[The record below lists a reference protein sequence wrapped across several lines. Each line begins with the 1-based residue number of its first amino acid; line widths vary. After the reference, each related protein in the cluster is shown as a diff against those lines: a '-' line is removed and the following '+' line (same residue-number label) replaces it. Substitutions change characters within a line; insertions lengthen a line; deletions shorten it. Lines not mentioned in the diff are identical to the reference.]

1 MTRFSLLLV
10 AIASALALL
19 VSLPAA
25 AQVHGSDPAPA
36 AAAPAEPGP
45 GEAVAHGEAAA
56 HPEGAGEGEA
66 AGHGEQA
73 PQEFNWFYGMLF
85 ESEGAQPSLLVR
97 PKGMQPPFL
106 ALLLNTLGLVWVVW
120 RFGRRPVSDA
130 LKKRR
135 ASIMQGIDEASRMRD
150 DSAERLAEYEDKLE
164 HLDDEIERLKREMRE
179 AGQAE
184 REQILAEAKERRT
197 RMERDAHLLIEQEL
211 KAAREDLMRDAV
223 AAATK
228 SAAERLAKSLSAA
241 DHQRIAD
248 EYLTAIDRAQVNA
261 KGGQA

>member
-10 AIASALALL
+10 AIAAALALL
-19 VSLPAA
+19 VSVPAA
-25 AQVHGSDPAPA
+25 AQVHGSDLAPPTA
-36 AAAPAEPGP
+36 AEPGH
-45 GEAVAHGEAAA
+45 GAAQGHGEAAA
-56 HPEGAGEGEA
+56 HGEGAAEGEA
-66 AGHGEQA
+66 AGHGEHA
-73 PQEFNWFYGMLF
+73 PQEFNWFYGLLY
-85 ESEGAQPSLLVR
+85 ESEGAEPSVLVR

-120 RFGRRPVSDA
+120 RYGRRPVSDA

-135 ASIMQGIDEASRMRD
+135 ATIMQGIDDAARMRD
-150 DSAERLAEYEDKLE
+150 DAEERLAEYEDKLE

-179 AGQAE
+179 AGEAE
-184 REQILAEAKERRT
+184 RARILAEAKERRT

-211 KAAREDLMRDAV
+211 KAAREDLVRDAV
-223 AAATK
+223 AAAMK